1 MQTSNHKIPGVFLNE
16 IAPKPKPELLTGVPL
31 FLGLAS
37 ASESGKNSESGKKLR
52 KLTFKTD
59 FDQYFAQDPKHQGY
73 FRDAVR
79 GFFENGGRLCYAIA
93 LAENTL
99 DELQKGLLESETFD
113 DIDLVCAPDIM
124 FDPKDEDKNLQL
136 RMQKAVLEHCEKM
149 GDRFA
154 ILDVLN
160 VTNDIVKELKKQ
172 QKELTSDYG
181 ALYTPWLKIE
191 NTDPKQ
197 PKTKLIPPCG
207 HVAGTYAS
215 RDRTEGVHNA
225 PANIPLEGIIDLNF
239 TITPAQQNSLNPQ
252 NEPGVNCIRSF
263 SGRGMR
269 VWGERTLS
277 PLVEW
282 QYVNVRRLFL
292 TFGRWV
298 NRNLADTVFEPN
310 DFPLW
315 VRLDR
320 ELNVYCESL
329 WRQGALQ
336 GAAPQ
341 EAFYVRCDEETNPSE
356 NREVGRVVAEV
367 GLAPSVPGEFIELL
381 LVQSDSGIT
390 VT

>member
-1 MQTSNHKIPGVFLNE
+1 MQTSNHKIPGVFLNQ
-16 IAPKPKPELLTGVPL
+16 IAPKPKPELITGVPL

-37 ASESGKNSESGKKLR
+37 AEESANEPR
-52 KLTFKTD
+52 KLTLKNYH
-59 FDQYFAQDPKHQGY
+59 FDQYFDQAPEHKGY
-73 FRDAVR
+73 LRDAVR
-79 GFFENGGRLCYAIA
+79 GFFDNGGRLCYAIA
-93 LAENTL
+93 LDKNTL
-99 DELQKGLLESETFD
+99 EALQQGLLESETID

-124 FDPKDEDKNLQL
+124 LVNDDESLQR
-136 RMQKAVLEHCEKM
+136 RMQKAVLEHCEQM

-154 ILDVLN
+154 ILDGVNNL
-160 VTNDIVKELKKQ
+160 EQLKKQ
-172 QKELTSDYG
+172 RKELTSDYG
-181 ALYTPWLKIE
+181 ALYAPWLKIE
-191 NTDPKQ
+191 NTDPKKS
-197 PKTKLIPPCG
+197 KTKSIPPCG

-215 RDRTEGVHNA
+215 RDRTDGVHNA
-225 PANIPLEGIIDLNF
+225 PANIPLEEIIDLSF
-239 TITPAQQNSLNPQ
+239 TITPAQQKALNPQ

-277 PLVEW
+277 PLLEW

-310 DFPLW
+310 EFPLW

-320 ELNVYCESL
+320 ELSVYCESL

-336 GAAPQ
+336 GAVPQ

-381 LVQSDSGIT
+381 LVQSDSGIS

>member
-1 MQTSNHKIPGVFLNE
+1 MQTSNHKIPGVFLEQN
-16 IAPKPKPELLTGVPL
+16 APKTHPELLTGVPL

-37 ASESGKNSESGKKLR
+37 AKEPGNEPKKLTL
-52 KLTFKTD
+52 KNHH
-59 FDQYFAQDPKHQGY
+59 FDQYFAQDPKHKGY
-73 FRDAVR
+73 LRDAIR

-93 LAENTL
+93 YAKNAAENTL
-99 DELQKGLLESETFD
+99 KALQDGLLESETID

-124 FDPKDEDKNLQL
+124 LINDNESLQ
-136 RMQKAVLEHCEKM
+136 RMQKAVLEHCEQM

-154 ILDVLN
+154 ILDGVNNL
-160 VTNDIVKELKKQ
+160 EQLKKQ
-172 QKELTSDYG
+172 RKELTSDYG
-181 ALYTPWLKIE
+181 ALYAPWLKIE

-225 PANIPLEGIIDLNF
+225 PANIPLEEIIDLSF
-239 TITPAQQNSLNPQ
+239 TITPAQQKALNPQ
-252 NEPGVNCIRSF
+252 NEPGVNCILSF

-292 TFGRWV
+292 TFGHWV
-298 NRNLADTVFEPN
+298 NLNLADTVFEPN
-310 DFPLW
+310 AFPLW
-315 VRLDR
+315 VRLQR
-320 ELNVYCESL
+320 ELSVYCESL

-341 EAFYVRCDEETNPSE
+341 EAFYVKCDEETNPAE

-367 GLAPSVPGEFIELL
+367 GLAPTVPGEFIELL
-381 LVQSDSGIT
+381 LVQSDSGIS